1 MVCGRLLA
9 GEHGTGMSRE
19 PAGRNVCATTHAGQ
33 ANQLMAELES
43 EKANLAKLF
52 TRWEDLEAV
61 RAAAV
66 I

>member
-1 MVCGRLLA
+1 
-9 GEHGTGMSRE
+9 MSRE

-33 ANQLMAELES
+33 ANQQMAELES